1 MAPGRATREV
11 GSLIWGTD
19 TSRRTKLDVLIIE
32 LYGIAGVVN
41 ILLDVTFVCVVMSIY
56 VCTRMYWRIVT

>member
-1 MAPGRATREV
+1 MSYPGADTSGRA
-11 GSLIWGTD
+11 
-19 TSRRTKLDVLIIE
+19 KLNMLIIE

-41 ILLDVTFVCVVMSIY
+41 ILLDVTFLCVVMWIC